1 VILLKD
7 FTAEMKEYESIL
19 HDKELSK
26 PARDFLKK
34 RGIKPATCSAWHIG
48 FCPRDY
54 VPKCYDEEDY
64 PFYEKMQG
72 RVILPVFDSN
82 GHLITLSGRAVY
94 DDLKPKYMHYTFP
107 TRKTL
112 FGLYIN
118 EKEIIQQNAVIFVEG
133 QFDVIS
139 AWQKGLRNV
148 VCTFGSHFSTDQ
160 IVLSSRY
167 TDRVFILYDGDTAG
181 QDGAYKSMQKIK
193 LRGDVKIRLLR
204 NIFKEGED
212 LDDYV
217 KKNNFDFLHKVINS
231 TQEDLLKYKLNRQL
245 KA

>member
-1 VILLKD
+1 
-7 FTAEMKEYESIL
+7 MEYEQIL
-19 HDKELSK
+19 HDKEMSK

-34 RGIKPATCSAWHIG
+34 RSIKPQTAKEWHIG

-54 VPKCYDEEDY
+54 IPKCYNKDDY
-64 PFYEKMQG
+64 PYYEKMQG

-82 GHLITLSGRAVY
+82 GKLITLSGRTIY

-118 EKEIIQQNAVIFVEG
+118 EKEIIKQNAIIFTEG

-139 AWQKGLRNV
+139 AWQRGLRNV

-160 IVLSSRY
+160 IILSARY
-167 TDRVFILYDGDTAG
+167 TNRVFILYDSDEAG
-181 QDGAYKSMQKIK
+181 QNGAYNSLQRIK
-193 LRGDVKIRLLR
+193 MRGDVKIRLLT
-204 NIFKEGED
+204 NVLKNGED

-217 KKNNFDFLHKVINS
+217 KKNNFKFLNSLINA
-231 TQEDLLKYKLNRQL
+231 TQEDVLKYKLQKML
-245 KA
+245 T